1 MLGVGVAESTPV
13 RPDQGLTLSRWSRLK
28 RAAAEE
34 QAGPSA
40 AGAESVVA
48 VPTPEKGQD
57 EVMSDGAINTASTS
71 RKYDELPPISAISL
85 AEDFTPFMQSTV
97 PQALKRQALKAL
109 FKEPHFNVM
118 DGLDIYIGDY
128 TVFEP
133 ISPEVMATLS
143 SWKTIM
149 NPPQQV
155 VTPGGY
161 AVDVESEEGRAV
173 LAARADLA
181 QADAVRQLPEGGVE
195 VPSPALR
202 ETAEGEGD
210 DQAQPTSQTSDP
222 SASDESLKLIDAAPA
237 AALTPT
243 LSRAAGEGA
252 AQHAR
257 YGKRVGD
264 FSASAYVAAEQA
276 ALDAASA
283 AANRDPDP
291 SPDPTART
299 ATKNI
304 T

>member
-1 MLGVGVAESTPV
+1 MSP
-13 RPDQGLTLSRWSRLK
+13 
-28 RAAAEE
+28 
-34 QAGPSA
+34 
-40 AGAESVVA
+40 AGAESVDGLPASEKGRVESNRDGAVNTVA
-48 VPTPEKGQD
+48 VSG
-57 EVMSDGAINTASTS
+57 
-71 RKYDELPPISAISL
+71 KYDELPPISAISL

-118 DGLDIYIGDY
+118 DGLDIYIDDY

-155 VTPGGY
+155 VTPDGY

-173 LAARADLA
+173 LAARAELA
-181 QADAVRQLPEGGVE
+181 QADTALQSREGGAEVPPLALPE
-195 VPSPALR
+195 R
-202 ETAEGEGD
+202 AEGEGD
-210 DQAQPTSQTSDP
+210 DQAQPTSTTSD
-222 SASDESLKLIDAAPA
+222 SSSSDESLKVIDAAPA
-237 AALTPT
+237 AALTPV

-264 FSASAYVAAEQA
+264 FSASAHVAADQA
-276 ALDAASA
+276 ALDAANSNPNPNA
-283 AANRDPDP
+283 D
-291 SPDPTART
+291 PDPTACT
-299 ATKNI
+299 VTKNI
-304 T
+304 TQ